1 MMISL
6 RSNSCLNAFRKKKDI
21 NIGLFSLPKFSI
33 KFKHFKS
40 SITTI
45 KTTFKLKLYTINMS
59 SSNNE
64 PSKIGG
70 DAKYYQGA
78 VKETVG
84 KALGNEQMQAEG
96 TAKKL
101 EGKTESDAAKNSTK
115 DQTRNKTNNVVG
127 GAKETVGSAIGDEQL
142 QAQGRERKNNDI

>member
-1 MMISL
+1 
-6 RSNSCLNAFRKKKDI
+6 
-21 NIGLFSLPKFSI
+21 
-33 KFKHFKS
+33 
-40 SITTI
+40 
-45 KTTFKLKLYTINMS
+45 MS

-101 EGKTESDAAKNSTK
+101 EGKTESDAAKNATK
-115 DQTRNKTNNVVG
+115 DQSRNKTNEVVG
-127 GAKETVGSAIGDEQL
+127 GAKETVGSAIGDDQL
-142 QAQGRERKNNDI
+142 QAQGRERKNNNI